1 MNVAL
6 LGGGSWGIALAT
18 LLTENQH
25 TLHWWVHSPDLAH
38 RLQTEGRHPTIFP
51 DYTLPTSQIAYVG
64 QDLSRVLKQAEVV
77 VGALP
82 AAYLWEV
89 LRQPL
94 PSVPY
99 ISATKGLVPPE
110 GLLVSQYLEKIGRSG
125 PFAVLSGPSHA
136 EEVIQRHPTWVA
148 FAYEE
153 PELFQTGR
161 YLFERPY
168 FRLLATSH
176 LQSLEWSGVLKN
188 VYAIGMGAIS
198 LWGDNARA
206 ALSAAIQREFYA
218 VLSALAPVPIT
229 VYLSP
234 GWTGDFLVTAFSQY
248 SRNQR
253 FGSYLA
259 QGYSPQVALQR
270 LGGMVAEGYFTAH
283 HLKSLP
289 GLSRFPILQTIISV
303 CTGSATPQTLLEQLS
318 AALSA

>member
-1 MNVAL
+1 V
-6 LGGGSWGIALAT
+6 
-18 LLTENQH
+18 
-25 TLHWWVHSPDLAH
+25 
-38 RLQTEGRHPTIFP
+38 
-51 DYTLPTSQIAYVG
+51 
-64 QDLSRVLKQAEVV
+64 
-77 VGALP
+77 
-82 AAYLWEV
+82 
-89 LRQPL
+89 
-94 PSVPY
+94 
-99 ISATKGLVPPE
+99 
-110 GLLVSQYLEKIGRSG
+110 
-125 PFAVLSGPSHA
+125 
-136 EEVIQRHPTWVA
+136 QRHPTWVA

-270 LGGMVAEGYFTAH
+270 LGGMIAEGYFTTH
-283 HLKSLP
+283 YLKSLP